1 MLTFIY
7 STVNA
12 GKTANLLMRA
22 YSCCERNISHSIYV
36 PDVASARDGKNQ
48 IASRIGFTKQA
59 ISVSEE
65 DNLLE
70 ITVKKLINGGKDDVI
85 FVDEAQF
92 LTKEQVIQ
100 LSNIVSEL
108 EIKVYAY
115 GLRTDFR
122 GEPFEGSVYLM
133 SWADEIQ
140 EISTFGSNG
149 SKAIFNQK
157 IDKNGNGVSEGDSV
171 DAGFHYIPVTRSEF
185 VLLNRATDVKGELDI
200 E

>member
-12 GKTANLLMRA
+12 GKTANLLMR
-22 YSCCERNISHSIYV
+22 SHSCSSRNMSHTIYV
-36 PDVASARDGKNQ
+36 PEVASGRDGKNQ
-48 IASRIGFTKQA
+48 VASRIGFTSKA
-59 ISVSEE
+59 VSLSEK
-65 DNLLE
+65 DNILE
-70 ITVKKLINGGKDDVI
+70 KTIKKLVKGDKDEII

-92 LTKEQVIQ
+92 LTREQVIQ

-108 EIKVYAY
+108 EISVYAY

-122 GEPFEGSVYLM
+122 GEPFEGSTYLM
-133 SWADEIQ
+133 SWADVIE
-140 EISTFGSNG
+140 EISIIGNNG

-157 IDKNGNGVSEGDSV
+157 IDKLGNGTLEGESV

-185 VLLNRATDVKGELDI
+185 TLKN
-200 E
+200 